1 MTKQAGVAL
10 NRKCLSLRLDMQFS
24 GDKIFVR
31 FPVVGRYFFD
41 IDPLD
46 GIP

>member
-1 MTKQAGVAL
+1 MTKEAVVAL
-10 NRKCLSLRLDMQFS
+10 NRKGLSLRLDVQLS
-24 GDKIFVR
+24 GNEIFVR

-41 IDPLD
+41 IDPFD